1 LSSLLAAPLLQ
12 HFTTQY

>member
-1 LSSLLAAPLLQ
+1 VELLLQGQ